1 MFQSIINRVQ
11 TADKH
16 EFLTVLNSISD
27 SYYNSSNSPLTD
39 KEFDTLVKLYEDRFE
54 EYNYLGSKGNCKLPC
69 YMPSLNKAKDDHVL
83 SLFKKRCGDKRYI
96 ITDKVDGYSLLM
108 VFKEGEQPKLYNRG
122 DGEFG
127 TDVSDIYKYI
137 NKGKINLEKIKKLS
151 NIVYVRGELV
161 MDNITFEKY
170 KGKYNNPR
178 NLVAGVIN
186 SKERDI
192 SILKDIKFIAYSLP
206 YFNYKDIL
214 TNSDVLNTL
223 EEIGFYIPYKTV
235 RKEDLI
241 NENQLS
247 IDLIVRK
254 EEAEYDIDGLVI
266 TPFTIMKEN
275 SIDNPKFAIAF
286 KMLGEVKQAKV
297 IEVEWN
303 VSKTNAL
310 KPRIKIKP
318 VMFGSITVQH
328 LTGFNAK
335 YIKENN
341 IGKGTMLSI
350 TRSGDVIPHIL
361 SVITSTEA
369 DLPTAN
375 CHWRG
380 VDLISD
386 DDNTKT
392 QFISRMITLFEKT
405 DIKGMKEGILTKL
418 YESGIT
424 TEHLLF
430 NITKKE
436 LLLVEGIKDKSASNI
451 LECIQLLKNK
461 VNLCNLMVGSCIFV
475 GFGEKK
481 ISKILS
487 NVEEVNDL
495 ILKDKYTSNERL
507 ISKIESLG
515 GFNKTAKDFVDYL
528 DTFKEY
534 YEGVKD
540 IFMLSHEM
548 MYTEEQVRSILLN
561 DTLKGKSYCFSGVR
575 DKVLEGV
582 IISKGGV
589 IADTLTK
596 AVTYLVVLDI
606 NRSSSKIE
614 KAKKYGVNIISIDN
628 LKKEI

>member
-1 MFQSIINRVQ
+1 MFQSIIQRVQ

-16 EFLTVLNSISD
+16 EFLSLLNNISD

-39 KEFDTLVKLYEDRFE
+39 SEFDQLVKLYEERFE

-69 YMPSLNKAKDDHVL
+69 YMPSLNKAKDDHTL
-83 SLFKKRCGDKRYI
+83 NLFKKRCGDKRYV

-108 VFKEGEQPKLYNRG
+108 VFKEGENPSLYNRG

-127 TDVSDIYKYI
+127 TDISDIYKHI
-137 NKGKINLEKIKKLS
+137 NKGNINIGKIEKLS
-151 NIVYVRGELV
+151 KTVYIRGELV

-186 SKERDI
+186 SKERD
-192 SILKDIKFIAYSLP
+192 SNILKDIKFIAYSLP
-206 YFNYKDIL
+206 YFNYKDVL
-214 TNSDVLNTL
+214 TNSDVLNKL
-223 EEIGFYIPYKTV
+223 DELGFYIPYKTIC
-235 RKEDLI
+235 KEELI
-241 NENQLS
+241 CEQQLS
-247 IDLIVRK
+247 ITLMAHK

-266 TPFTIMKEN
+266 TPFTIIREN
-275 SIDNPKFAIAF
+275 SIDNPKHAIAF
-286 KMLGEVKQAKV
+286 KMLGDVKEAKV

-341 IGKGTMLSI
+341 IGKGTVLSI

-361 SVITSTEA
+361 SVLKPTQA
-369 DLPTAN
+369 DLPTVN

-392 QFISRMITLFEKT
+392 QFISRMITLFENT

-430 NITKKE
+430 NITKEK

-451 LECIQLLKNK
+451 LECVQLLKNK
-461 VNLCNLMVGSCIFV
+461 ANLCNLMVGSCIFV

-481 ISKILS
+481 ISKILD
-487 NVEEVNDL
+487 NVEEVREL
-495 ILKDKYTSNERL
+495 ILKDKFTNNETL
-507 ISKIESLG
+507 INKIESLG
-515 GFNKTAKDFVDYL
+515 GFNKSATDFVGYL

-534 YEGVKD
+534 YENVKD
-540 IFMLSHEM
+540 IFMLSHE
-548 MYTEEQVRSILLN
+548 SIN
-561 DTLKGKSYCFSGVR
+561 TVNKEGELKGKSYCFSGVR
-575 DKVLEGV
+575 DKNLESDIV
-582 IISKGGV
+582 SKGGI
-589 IADTLTK
+589 IADSLTK
-596 AVTYLVVLDI
+596 SVNYLVVLDI
-606 NRSSSKIE
+606 NGSSSKIE
-614 KAKKYGVNIISIDN
+614 KAKKYGINIVSIDN

>member
-1 MFQSIINRVQ
+1 MFQNIIQRVQ
-11 TADKH
+11 TADKK
-16 EFLTVLNSISD
+16 EFLSLLNDISD
-27 SYYNSSNSPLTD
+27 SYYNSSKTPLTD
-39 KEFDTLVKLYEDRFE
+39 SEFDSLVKLYEDRFE
-54 EYNYLGSKGNCKLPC
+54 EYNYLGSKGSCKLPC
-69 YMPSLNKAKDDHVL
+69 YMPSLNKAKDDHSL

-137 NKGKINLEKIKKLS
+137 NKGKINLGKIEKIS
-151 NIVYVRGELV
+151 NIVYIRGELV
-161 MDNITFEKY
+161 MDNTTFEKY

-192 SILKDIKFIAYSLP
+192 NILKDIKFIAYSLP
-206 YFNYKDIL
+206 CFNYKDII
-214 TNSDVLNTL
+214 TNSDVLNKL
-223 EEIGFYIPYKTV
+223 EEIGFYTPYKTI
-235 RKEDLI
+235 RKEELI
-241 NENQLS
+241 CEQQLS
-247 IDLIVRK
+247 IDLMVRK
-254 EEAEYDIDGLVI
+254 EDAEYDIDGLVI
-266 TPFTIMKEN
+266 TPLTIMKEN
-275 SIDNPKFAIAF
+275 SIDNPKYAIAF
-286 KMLGEVKQAKV
+286 KMLGEVQKAKV

-310 KPRIKIKP
+310 KPRIKINP

-341 IGKGTMLSI
+341 IGKGTILSI

-361 SVITSTEA
+361 SVISSTEA
-369 DLPTAN
+369 DLPKTN

-418 YESGIT
+418 YDSGIT

-430 NITKKE
+430 NITKKD

-451 LECIQLLKNK
+451 LDCIQQLKSK

-475 GFGEKK
+475 GFGDKK
-481 ISKILS
+481 ISKILD
-487 NVEEVNDL
+487 NVEEVKDL
-495 ILKDKYTSNERL
+495 IIKNKLVNNEKL
-507 ISKIESLG
+507 INKIESLG
-515 GFNKTAKDFVDYL
+515 GFNKTARDFVNHL

-534 YEGVKD
+534 YEYVKD
-540 IFMLSHEM
+540 IFMLSSDLLVPN
-548 MYTEEQVRSILLN
+548 TKEEYNGL
-561 DTLKGKSYCFSGVR
+561 LKGKSYCFSGVR
-575 DKVLEGV
+575 DKSLEEK
-582 IISKGGV
+582 IINQGGV
-589 IADTLTK
+589 IADSLTK
-596 AVTYLVVLDI
+596 TVTYLVVLDI
-606 NRSSSKIE
+606 NGSSSKIE
-614 KAKKYGVNIISIDN
+614 KAKKYGINIISIDN

>member
-1 MFQSIINRVQ
+1 MFQSIIQRVQ
-11 TADKH
+11 SADKQ
-16 EFLTVLNSISD
+16 EFLSLLNNISD
-27 SYYNSSNSPLTD
+27 SYYNSSKTPLSD
-39 KEFDTLVKLYEDRFE
+39 GEFDSLVKLYEERFE

-69 YMPSLNKAKDDHVL
+69 YMPSLNKAKDDHSL
-83 SLFKKRCGDKRYI
+83 TLFKKRCGDKRYV
-96 ITDKVDGYSLLM
+96 ITDKVDGYSLLI

-137 NKGKINLEKIKKLS
+137 NKGKINLGKIEKLS

-192 SILKDIKFIAYSLP
+192 HILKDIKFIAYSLP
-206 YFNYKDIL
+206 CFNYKDIL
-214 TNSDVLNTL
+214 TNSDVLNKL
-223 EEIGFYIPYKTV
+223 EEIGFYTPFKTI

-241 NENQLS
+241 CEQQLS
-247 IDLIVRK
+247 IDLMVRK
-254 EEAEYDIDGLVI
+254 EDAEYDIDGLVI
-266 TPFTIMKEN
+266 TPLTIMKEN
-275 SIDNPKFAIAF
+275 SIDNPKYTIAF
-286 KMLGEVKQAKV
+286 KMLGEVQTAKV

-310 KPRIKIKP
+310 KPRIKINP

-341 IGKGTMLSI
+341 IGKGTVLSI

-361 SVITSTEA
+361 SVISSTEA
-369 DLPTAN
+369 DLPTKN

-392 QFISRMITLFEKT
+392 QFISRMVTLFENT

-418 YESGIT
+418 YDSGIT
-424 TEHLLF
+424 TEHSLF
-430 NITKKE
+430 NINKKD
-436 LLLVEGIKDKSASNI
+436 LLLVEGVKDKSASNI

-461 VNLCNLMVGSCIFV
+461 VNLCNLMVGSCIFI

-495 ILKDKYTSNERL
+495 ILKDKYISNERL

-515 GFNKTAKDFVDYL
+515 GFNKTAKDFVDHL

-540 IFMLSHEM
+540 IFTLNNEK
-548 MYTEEQVRSILLN
+548 YNKEEPKSEG
-561 DTLKGKSYCFSGVR
+561 DLKGKSYCFSGVR
-575 DKVLEGV
+575 DKSLEGV
-582 IISKGGV
+582 IVSRGGTV
-589 IADTLTK
+589 ADSLTK
-596 AVTYLVVLDI
+596 TVTYLVVLDI
-606 NRSSSKIE
+606 NGSSSKIE
-614 KAKKYGVNIISIDN
+614 KAKKYGVNIISIDD

>member
-1 MFQSIINRVQ
+1 MFQNIINRVQ
-11 TADKH
+11 SADKT
-16 EFLTVLNSISD
+16 EVLTILNNISD

-39 KEFDTLVKLYEDRFE
+39 TEFDQVVKFYEKRFG
-54 EYNYLGSKGNCKLPC
+54 EYNYLGSKGNFKLPC
-69 YMPSLNKAKDDHVL
+69 YMPSLNKAKDDHTL
-83 SLFKKRCGDKRYI
+83 DLFKKRCGDKRYI
-96 ITDKVDGYSLLM
+96 ISDKVDGYSLLM
-108 VFKEGEQPKLYNRG
+108 VFKEGENPRLYNRG

-127 TDVSDIYKYI
+127 TVISDIYRHI
-137 NKGKINLEKIKKLS
+137 NKGSINIRKIEKLS
-151 NIVYVRGELV
+151 NIVYIRGELV

-170 KGKYNNPR
+170 KNRYNNPR
-178 NLVAGVIN
+178 NLVAGIIN

-192 SILKDIKFIAYSLP
+192 DILKDIKFIAYSIP
-206 YFNYKDIL
+206 YFTYKEISTNIDIFEK
-214 TNSDVLNTL
+214 L
-223 EEIGFYIPYKTV
+223 EEFGFYTPYNFV
-235 RKEDLI
+235 SKEDLVC
-241 NENQLS
+241 EKQLT
-247 IDLIVRK
+247 IDLMNRK
-254 EEAEYDIDGLVI
+254 NKAEYDIDGLVI
-266 TPFTIMKEN
+266 TPLTIMREN

-286 KMLGEVKQAKV
+286 KMLGEVQQANV
-297 IEVEWN
+297 IEIEWN

-310 KPRIKIKP
+310 KPRIKINP

-341 IGKGTMLSI
+341 IGKGTILSI

-361 SVITSTEA
+361 GVIKPTQA
-369 DLPTAN
+369 DLPITK

-405 DIKGMKEGILTKL
+405 DIKGMKEGVLTKL

-430 NITKKE
+430 NITKDK
-436 LLLVEGIKDKSASNI
+436 LLLVEGIKDKSAFNI
-451 LECIQLLKNK
+451 LECIQTLKNK
-461 VNLCNLMVGSCIFV
+461 VNLCKLMVGSCIFI

-487 NVEEVNDL
+487 NIKEVNDL
-495 ILKDKYTSNERL
+495 IITDKYISSESL
-507 ISKIESLG
+507 ISKIESLE

-534 YEGVKD
+534 YENVKD
-540 IFMLSHEM
+540 IFMLSHD
-548 MYTEEQVRSILLN
+548 YTEIRSI
-561 DTLKGKSYCFSGVR
+561 DDSLKGKSYCFSGVR
-575 DKVLEGV
+575 DKSLEEV
-582 IISKGGV
+582 IVSKGGIV
-589 IADTLTK
+589 SDSLTK
-596 AVTYLVVLDI
+596 TVTYLVVFDI
-606 NRSSSKIE
+606 NGSSSKIE
-614 KAKKYGVNIISIDN
+614 KAKKYGINIVSIDN

>member
-1 MFQSIINRVQ
+1 MFQSIIQRVQ
-11 TADKH
+11 TADKYDC
-16 EFLTVLNSISD
+16 LSLLNNISD
-27 SYYNSSNSPLTD
+27 SYYNSSNSPLSD
-39 KEFDTLVKLYEDRFE
+39 KEFDTLVKLYEERFE

-69 YMPSLNKAKDDHVL
+69 YMPSLNKAKEDHSL
-83 SLFKKRCGDKRYI
+83 SLFKKRCGDKRYV

-108 VFKEGEQPKLYNRG
+108 VFKKGEQPRLYNRG

-127 TDVSDIYKYI
+127 TDVSDIYNYI
-137 NKGKINLEKIKKLS
+137 NKGKINLGKIEKLS

-161 MDNITFEKY
+161 MDNATFEKY

-186 SKERDI
+186 SKERDTN
-192 SILKDIKFIAYSLP
+192 ILKDINFIAYSLP
-206 YFNYKDIL
+206 CFNYKDIL
-214 TNSDVLNTL
+214 TNSDVLNKL
-223 EEIGFYIPYKTV
+223 EEIGFYTPCKTI

-241 NENQLS
+241 CEQQLS
-247 IDLIVRK
+247 IDLMVRK
-254 EEAEYDIDGLVI
+254 EDADYDIDGLVI
-266 TPFTIMKEN
+266 TPLTIMMEN

-286 KMLGEVKQAKV
+286 KMLGEVKQAEV

-318 VMFGSITVQH
+318 VVFGSITVQH

-341 IGKGTMLSI
+341 IGKGTVLSI

-361 SVITSTEA
+361 SVISSTEA
-369 DLPTAN
+369 DLPTKN

-392 QFISRMITLFEKT
+392 QFISRMVTLFENT

-418 YESGIT
+418 YDSGIT
-424 TEHLLF
+424 TEHSLF
-430 NITKKE
+430 NINKKD
-436 LLLVEGIKDKSASNI
+436 LLLVEGVKDKSASNI

-461 VNLCNLMVGSCIFV
+461 VNLCNLMVGSCIFI

-495 ILKDKYTSNERL
+495 ILKDKYISNERL

-515 GFNKTAKDFVDYL
+515 GFNKTAKDFVDHL

-540 IFMLSHEM
+540 IFTLNNEK
-548 MYTEEQVRSILLN
+548 YNKEEPKSEG
-561 DTLKGKSYCFSGVR
+561 DLKGKSYCFSGVR
-575 DKVLEGV
+575 DKSLEGV
-582 IISKGGV
+582 IVSRGGTV
-589 IADTLTK
+589 ADSLTK
-596 AVTYLVVLDI
+596 TVTYLVVLDI
-606 NRSSSKIE
+606 NGSSSKIE
-614 KAKKYGVNIISIDN
+614 KAKKYGVNIISIDD

>member
-1 MFQSIINRVQ
+1 MFQNIINRVQ
-11 TADKH
+11 SADKN
-16 EFLTVLNSISD
+16 EFLNVLNDISD
-27 SYYNSSNSPLTD
+27 SYYNSAKSPLSD
-39 KEFDTLVKLYEDRFE
+39 KEFDQLVKLYEDRFE

-69 YMPSLNKAKDDHVL
+69 YMPSLNKAKNDHSL
-83 SLFKKRCGDKRYI
+83 ELFKKRCGDKRYVI
-96 ITDKVDGYSLLM
+96 SDKIDGYSLLM
-108 VFKEGEQPKLYNRG
+108 VFKEGEKPKLYNRG

-127 TDVSDIYKYI
+127 TDISDIYKYI
-137 NKGKINLEKIKKLS
+137 NKGSINIDKIQRLS
-151 NIVYVRGELV
+151 KTVYVRGELV

-170 KGKYNNPR
+170 KSKYNNPR

-186 SKERDI
+186 SKERDNT
-192 SILKDIKFIAYSLP
+192 ILKDIKFIAYSLP
-206 YFNYKDIL
+206 YFTYTEIS
-214 TNSDVLNTL
+214 TNIDMF
-223 EEIGFYIPYKTV
+223 EKIKEFGFYTPYIYVSKEICEQQLSLDLSS
-235 RKEDLI
+235 RKED
-241 NENQLS
+241 
-247 IDLIVRK
+247 
-254 EEAEYDIDGLVI
+254 AEYDIDGLVI
-266 TPFTIMKEN
+266 TPLTIMSEN

-286 KMLGEVKQAKV
+286 KMLGEIQQAQV

-341 IGKGTMLSI
+341 IGKGTILTI

-361 SVITSTEA
+361 NVVTSTQA
-369 DLPTAN
+369 DLPEIN

-392 QFISRMITLFEKT
+392 QFISRMVTLFENT

-418 YESGIT
+418 YDSGIT

-430 NITKKE
+430 NITKEK
-436 LLLVEGIKDKSASNI
+436 LLLVEGVKDKSASNI
-451 LECIQLLKNK
+451 LDCIQQLKNK
-461 VNLCNLMVGSCIFV
+461 VNLCNLMTGSCIFI

-481 ISKILS
+481 ISKILN
-487 NVEEVNDL
+487 NVEEVNNF
-495 ILKDKYTSNERL
+495 ILKDKYVKNEIL
-507 ISKIESLG
+507 VNKIESLG

-528 DTFKEY
+528 EVFKEY
-534 YEGVKD
+534 YENVKD
-540 IFMLSHEM
+540 IFVLQTVSKTDNKIDDELM
-548 MYTEEQVRSILLN
+548 
-561 DTLKGKSYCFSGVR
+561 GKSYCFSGVR
-575 DKVLEGV
+575 DKMLEEA

-589 IADTLTK
+589 VSDTLTK
-596 AVTYLVVLDI
+596 SVTYLVVLDT
-606 NRSSSKIE
+606 NGSSSKIE
-614 KAKKYGVNIISIDN
+614 KAKKYGINIVSIDN

>member
-1 MFQSIINRVQ
+1 MFQNIINRVQ
-11 TADKH
+11 SADKT
-16 EFLTVLNSISD
+16 EVLTILNNISD

-39 KEFDTLVKLYEDRFE
+39 TEFDQVVKFYEKRFG
-54 EYNYLGSKGNCKLPC
+54 EYNYLGSKGNFKLPC
-69 YMPSLNKAKDDHVL
+69 YMPSLNKAKDDHTL
-83 SLFKKRCGDKRYI
+83 DLFKKRCGDKRYI
-96 ITDKVDGYSLLM
+96 ISDKVDGYSLLM
-108 VFKEGEQPKLYNRG
+108 VFKEGENPRLYNRG

-127 TDVSDIYKYI
+127 TVISDIYRHI
-137 NKGKINLEKIKKLS
+137 NKGSINIRKIEKLS
-151 NIVYVRGELV
+151 NIVYIRGELV

-170 KGKYNNPR
+170 KNRYNNPR
-178 NLVAGVIN
+178 NLVAGIIN

-192 SILKDIKFIAYSLP
+192 DILKDIKFIAYSIP
-206 YFNYKDIL
+206 YFTYKEISTNIDIFEK
-214 TNSDVLNTL
+214 L
-223 EEIGFYIPYKTV
+223 EEFGFYTPYNFV
-235 RKEDLI
+235 SKEDLVC
-241 NENQLS
+241 EKQLT
-247 IDLIVRK
+247 IDLMNRK
-254 EEAEYDIDGLVI
+254 NKAEYDIDGLVI
-266 TPFTIMKEN
+266 TPLTIMREN

-286 KMLGEVKQAKV
+286 KMLGEVQQANV
-297 IEVEWN
+297 IEIEWN

-310 KPRIKIKP
+310 KPRIKINP

-341 IGKGTMLSI
+341 IGKGTVLSI

-361 SVITSTEA
+361 GVIKPTQA
-369 DLPTAN
+369 DLPITK

-405 DIKGMKEGILTKL
+405 DIKGMKEGVLTKL

-430 NITKKE
+430 NITKDK
-436 LLLVEGIKDKSASNI
+436 LLLVEGIKDKSAFNI
-451 LECIQLLKNK
+451 LECIHNLKNK
-461 VNLCNLMVGSCIFV
+461 VNLCKLMVGSCIFI

-487 NVEEVNDL
+487 NIKEVNDL
-495 ILKDKYTSNERL
+495 IITDKYISSESL
-507 ISKIESLG
+507 ISKIESLE

-534 YEGVKD
+534 YEKVKD
-540 IFMLSHEM
+540 IFMLSHD
-548 MYTEEQVRSILLN
+548 YTEIRSI
-561 DTLKGKSYCFSGVR
+561 DDSLKGKSYCFSGVR
-575 DKVLEGV
+575 DKSLEEV
-582 IISKGGV
+582 IVSKGGIV
-589 IADTLTK
+589 SDGLTK
-596 AVTYLVVLDI
+596 TVTYLVVFDI
-606 NRSSSKIE
+606 NGSSSKIE
-614 KAKKYGVNIISIDN
+614 KAKKYGINIVSIDN

>member
-1 MFQSIINRVQ
+1 MFQDIIQRVQ
-11 TADKH
+11 TADKK
-16 EFLTVLNSISD
+16 EFLSLLNNISD
-27 SYYNSSNSPLTD
+27 SYYNSSNSPLSD
-39 KEFDTLVKLYEDRFE
+39 SEFDHLVKLYEERFE

-69 YMPSLNKAKDDHVL
+69 YMPSLNKAKDDHSL
-83 SLFKKRCGDKRYI
+83 DLFKKRCGDKRYV

-108 VFKEGEQPKLYNRG
+108 VFKEGEKPRLYNRG

-127 TDVSDIYKYI
+127 TDISDIYKYI
-137 NKGKINLEKIKKLS
+137 NKGSINIGKIEKLS
-151 NIVYVRGELV
+151 NIVYIRGELV

-170 KGKYNNPR
+170 KNKYNNPR

-186 SKERDI
+186 SKERDT
-192 SILKDIKFIAYSLP
+192 SILKDIKFIAYSIP
-206 YFNYKDIL
+206 YFTYKDII
-214 TNSDVLNTL
+214 TNIDVLNKL
-223 EEIGFYIPYKTV
+223 EEFGFYIPYKTV
-235 RKEDLI
+235 CKEDLI
-241 NENQLS
+241 CEQQLS
-247 IDLIVRK
+247 ISLMVRK
-254 EEAEYDIDGLVI
+254 EDAEYDIDGLVI

-310 KPRIKIKP
+310 KPRIKINP

-341 IGKGTMLSI
+341 IGKGTVLSI

-361 SVITSTEA
+361 GIVCSTQA
-369 DLPTAN
+369 DLPKTN

-405 DIKGMKEGILTKL
+405 DVKGMKEGILTKL
-418 YESGIT
+418 YDSGIT

-430 NITKKE
+430 NITKEK
-436 LLLVEGIKDKSASNI
+436 LLLVEGVKDKSASNI
-451 LECIQLLKNK
+451 LDCIQQLKNK
-461 VNLCNLMVGSCIFV
+461 VNLCNLMAGSCIFI

-481 ISKILS
+481 ISKILDG
-487 NVEEVNDL
+487 VEEVNDL
-495 ILKDKYTSNERL
+495 ILKDKYISNEKL
-507 ISKIESLG
+507 INKIESLG

-528 DTFKEY
+528 ETFKEY
-534 YEGVKD
+534 YETVKD
-540 IFMLSHEM
+540 IFVLKNN
-548 MYTEEQVRSILLN
+548 YKEEPKKEGN
-561 DTLKGKSYCFSGVR
+561 LKDKSYCFSGIR
-575 DKVLEGV
+575 DKDLEGI
-582 IISKGGV
+582 IISKGGT

-596 AVTYLVVLDI
+596 SVTYLVVLDI
-606 NRSSSKIE
+606 NGTSSKLE
-614 KAKKYGVNIISIDN
+614 KAKKYGVKIVSIDN

>member
-1 MFQSIINRVQ
+1 MFQNIINRVQ
-11 TADKH
+11 SADKY
-16 EFLTVLNSISD
+16 EFLSVLNNISD
-27 SYYNSSNSPLTD
+27 SYYNGSNSPLKD
-39 KEFDTLVKLYEDRFE
+39 VEFDNLVKLYEERFE

-69 YMPSLNKAKDDHVL
+69 YMPSLNKAKDDHSL
-83 SLFKKRCGDKRYI
+83 KLFKKRCGDKRYVI
-96 ITDKVDGYSLLM
+96 SDKVDGYSLLM
-108 VFKEGEQPKLYNRG
+108 VFKEGEKPRLYNRG

-127 TDVSDIYKYI
+127 TDISDIYRYI
-137 NKGKINLEKIKKLS
+137 DKGSIKIEKIEKLS
-151 NIVYVRGELV
+151 NTVYIRGELV

-170 KGKYNNPR
+170 KDRYNNPR

-186 SKERDI
+186 SKERDNN
-192 SILKDIKFIAYSLP
+192 ILKDIKFIAYSIL
-206 YFNYKDIL
+206 YFTYKEIS
-214 TNSDVLNTL
+214 TNIDVFEKL
-223 EEIGFYIPYKTV
+223 EEMGFYTPYKTV
-235 RKEDLI
+235 CKEDLI
-241 NENQLS
+241 CEQQLS
-247 IDLIVRK
+247 ISLMTRK
-254 EEAEYDIDGLVI
+254 EESEYDIDGLVI
-266 TPFTIMKEN
+266 TPLTIMREN

-286 KMLGEVKQAKV
+286 KMLGEIQQAKV

-341 IGKGTMLSI
+341 IGKGTVLSI

-361 SVITSTEA
+361 GVITPTQA
-369 DLPTAN
+369 DLPISK

-430 NITKKE
+430 NITKEK

-451 LECIQLLKNK
+451 LDCIKQLKNK
-461 VNLCNLMVGSCIFV
+461 VNLCNLMVGSCIFI

-481 ISKILS
+481 ISKILDGI
-487 NVEEVNDL
+487 EEVNDL
-495 ILKDKYTSNERL
+495 ILKDKYISNDRL
-507 ISKIESLG
+507 ITKIESLG
-515 GFNKTAKDFVDYL
+515 GFNKLAKDFVDHL
-528 DTFKEY
+528 ETFKEY

-540 IFMLSHEM
+540 IFILNQEIINPK
-548 MYTEEQVRSILLN
+548 EEPKKEYY
-561 DTLKGKSYCFSGVR
+561 TLKGKSYCFSGVR
-575 DKVLEGV
+575 DKVLEGE
-582 IISKGGV
+582 IISRGGI
-589 IADTLTK
+589 IADSLTK
-596 AVTYLVVLDI
+596 SVTYLVVLDI
-606 NRSSSKIE
+606 NGSSSKIE
-614 KAKKYGVNIISIDN
+614 KARKYGVKIVSIDN

>member
-1 MFQSIINRVQ
+1 MFQNIINRVQ
-11 TADKH
+11 TADKY
-16 EFLTVLNSISD
+16 EFLSVLNNISD
-27 SYYNSSNSPLTD
+27 SYYNGSNSPLSD
-39 KEFDTLVKLYEDRFE
+39 AEFDNLVKLYEERFE

-69 YMPSLNKAKDDHVL
+69 YMPSLNKAKDDHSL
-83 SLFKKRCGDKRYI
+83 ELFKKRCGDKRYVI
-96 ITDKVDGYSLLM
+96 SDKVDGYSLLM
-108 VFKEGEQPKLYNRG
+108 VFKEGEKPKLYNRG

-127 TDVSDIYKYI
+127 TDISHIYRHI
-137 NKGKINLEKIKKLS
+137 NKGSIKIGKIEKLS
-151 NIVYVRGELV
+151 NTVYVRGELV

-186 SKERDI
+186 SKERDND
-192 SILKDIKFIAYSLP
+192 ILKDIKFIAYSIP
-206 YFNYKDIL
+206 YFTYKEIS
-214 TNSDVLNTL
+214 TNIDVFEKL
-223 EEIGFYIPYKTV
+223 EDFGFYTPYKTV
-235 RKEDLI
+235 SKDICEQ
-241 NENQLS
+241 QLS
-247 IDLIVRK
+247 IDLMARK

-266 TPFTIMKEN
+266 TPLTIMKEN
-275 SIDNPKFAIAF
+275 SVDNPKFAIAF
-286 KMLGEVKQAKV
+286 KMLGEVQQAKV

-341 IGKGTMLSI
+341 IGKGTVLSI

-361 SVITSTEA
+361 GVITSTQA
-369 DLPTAN
+369 DLPTTN

-418 YESGIT
+418 HDSGIT
-424 TEHLLF
+424 TEHSLF
-430 NITKKE
+430 NITKEK
-436 LLLVEGIKDKSASNI
+436 LLLVEGVKDKSASNI
-451 LECIQLLKNK
+451 LDCIQQLKNK
-461 VNLCNLMVGSCIFV
+461 VNLCNLMVGSCIFI

-495 ILKDKYTSNERL
+495 ILKDKYTSNEKL

-515 GFNKTAKDFVDYL
+515 GFNKLAKDFVDHL

-534 YEGVKD
+534 YENVKD
-540 IFMLSHEM
+540 IFMLSPEM
-548 MYTEEQVRSILLN
+548 LYTEEQQISD

-575 DKVLEGV
+575 DKNLEE
-582 IISKGGV
+582 IIVSKGGA
-589 IADTLTK
+589 IADSLTK
-596 AVTYLVVLDI
+596 TVTYLVVLDI
-606 NRSSSKIE
+606 NGSSSKIE
-614 KAKKYGVNIISIDN
+614 KAKKYGVKIVSIDN